1 MITQKEINEMRGLT
15 TLKKKGCGNG
25 LVIVRD
31 PRAKTGGLYFYGVMG
46 RKINGKRV
54 QRDCWIGTEG
64 RGVGE
69 FTQKQAMDKW
79 LEIKQWSLD
88 NDRNPADFIKQLTKE
103 KEEQKTLGDA
113 VDLFLAKKESA
124 IKQTT
129 LREYGLKL
137 NNQVF
142 SLIPPSTPLKELQWS
157 NGGRKTVMKA
167 MDEISDGSRFDL
179 SNRCQ
184 RLLFQV
190 FNCAISQGWMDPDT
204 NPAAKLL
211 GDGSP
216 EPSTHHHPSID
227 WKEVPSLLKDV
238 VMNRS
243 STNLQ
248 AVLATKLLL
257 MTFLRAGALVRLQW
271 DWFDVDYPDMIT
283 IPGNTPGLKRKKGKN
298 DHIPH
303 YVPITP
309 QMKKLFQFLLE
320 LNGNCKCV
328 FQPIQQ
334 SRFNHL
340 DSSAPNHYLR
350 KIGYKNVLRAHGWRS
365 TALTTGID
373 VLDAD
378 REVIKKQ
385 MGHLP
390 EGKVNRAY
398 DKSLQLDKRR
408 KFLEDWC
415 NLLEQNGLTV

>member
-1 MITQKEINEMRGLT
+1 
-15 TLKKKGCGNG
+15 
-25 LVIVRD
+25 
-31 PRAKTGGLYFYGVMG
+31 
-46 RKINGKRV
+46 
-54 QRDCWIGTEG
+54 
-64 RGVGE
+64 
-69 FTQKQAMDKW
+69 
-79 LEIKQWSLD
+79 
-88 NDRNPADFIKQLTKE
+88 
-103 KEEQKTLGDA
+103 
-113 VDLFLAKKESA
+113 
-124 IKQTT
+124 
-129 LREYGLKL
+129 
-137 NNQVF
+137 
-142 SLIPPSTPLKELQWS
+142 
-157 NGGRKTVMKA
+157 
-167 MDEISDGSRFDL
+167 
-179 SNRCQ
+179 
-184 RLLFQV
+184 
-190 FNCAISQGWMDPDT
+190 
-204 NPAAKLL
+204 
-211 GDGSP
+211 
-216 EPSTHHHPSID
+216 
-227 WKEVPSLLKDV
+227 
-238 VMNRS
+238 MNRS

-248 AVLATKLLL
+248 AVLSTKLLL
-257 MTFLRAGALVRLQW
+257 MTFLRTGALVRLQW
-271 DWFDVDYPDMIT
+271 NWFDVDYPDTIT

-320 LNGNCKCV
+320 LNGNSKYV
-328 FQPIQQ
+328 FQPIRE

-350 KIGYKNVLRAHGWRS
+350 KIGYKDVLRAHGWRS